1 MNEENWRE
9 AIPDYA
15 DADYAIPY
23 YDHGQ
28 AIHADASQSNG
39 IDSDSSKSDLVAS
52 HSVNEA
58 HPPLPSTSWQPKRA
72 VRSKLLYG
80 IVGVLGALLVIFAG
94 YAATLFLYTK
104 LSPTSNSL
112 KPPAPAT
119 FHYAPCPFKPGIG
132 IVEGQ
137 ELRCGFL
144 TVPEDRSQPG
154 SPGIQLAVAI
164 FKAPQ
169 PDPSHTPEVYLN
181 GGPGGALLNDLGTYI
196 TPLNLADLTLGH
208 DLILL
213 DQRGTGFS
221 RPLLTCPEFTDFE
234 TVAIRQNLTQDQARQ
249 LHLRAAQT
257 CHDRLTNAG
266 VNLQAYT
273 TIANATDV
281 HDLIHTLGY
290 KQVNLYG
297 VSYGTR
303 LALTMMR
310 LFPADIRSVVLDST
324 VPTQID
330 LFSSE
335 PAVTQHALDV
345 LFEGCAISQN
355 CSSTYPQLQSL
366 FYQLVNDLNA
376 RPVTFQDDQAGPVWI
391 NGRALVSWLFQAL
404 YVTNLIPLLPE
415 VITQISRGN
424 YELISQYYGLI
435 MNESSTGNGVSQSDG
450 MYFSIECGED
460 MAFTTMQQLDNAVNV
475 LRPEIR
481 SGILNNLQNDF
492 AICKIWGQ
500 HPVPTAQKQP
510 VTSSIPTLILS
521 GEYDPITPSSNA
533 KLAIQTLSNSF
544 FFLFPATGHGVL
556 YTANCPDS
564 ITTAFLAHP
573 GERPTGSCITKM
585 QEPNFQ

>member
-1 MNEENWRE
+1 MNDDLWDDHT
-9 AIPDYA
+9 PDYGRS
-15 DADYAIPY
+15 DGEVEYYEYASVPKTQVESTFVTPRPFVVEE
-23 YDHGQ
+23 HPSM
-28 AIHADASQSNG
+28 ASGALQPARQPRNVLVYSIIG
-39 IDSDSSKSDLVAS
+39 ILSAVVVILASSAVYFYTR
-52 HSVNEA
+52 
-58 HPPLPSTSWQPKRA
+58 PLPKSSRVILQPTPTPITSA
-72 VRSKLLYG
+72 
-80 IVGVLGALLVIFAG
+80 
-94 YAATLFLYTK
+94 
-104 LSPTSNSL
+104 
-112 KPPAPAT
+112 
-119 FHYAPCPFKPGIG
+119 FHYAACPFTPGPGI
-132 IVEGQ
+132 IEGQ
-137 ELRCGFL
+137 ELKCGFL
-144 TVPEDRSQPG
+144 TVPEDRNHVG
-154 SPGIQLAVAI
+154 SSTIQLAVAI
-164 FKAPQ
+164 FKASSLHP
-169 PDPSHTPEVYLN
+169 PADPEIYLT
-181 GGPGGALLNDLGTYI
+181 GGPGGALLDDLGTYI
-196 TPLNLADLTLGH
+196 TPDNLDKLTLGH

-213 DQRGTGFS
+213 DQRGTGYS
-221 RPLLTCPEFTDFE
+221 RPLLTCPELTDFNS
-234 TVAIRQNLTQDQARQ
+234 TAANKHLTGDQAHTLYLQ
-249 LHLRAAQT
+249 AAQT

-266 VNLQAYT
+266 VNLQTFT
-273 TIANATDV
+273 TIDNATDV

-345 LFEGCAISQN
+345 LFEGCAFSQN

-391 NGRALVSWLFQAL
+391 NGRALVNWLFQAL
-404 YVTNLIPLLPE
+404 YVTSLIPLLPE

-424 YELISQYYGLI
+424 YQLISQYYGLI

-460 MAFTTMQQLDNAVNV
+460 MAFTTMQQLDIAVNV

-481 SGILNNLQNDF
+481 SGIINNLQNDF
-492 AICKIWGQ
+492 GISKIWGQ

-556 YTANCPDS
+556 YTANCPDRI
-564 ITTAFLAHP
+564 ITDFLDTP
-573 GERPTGSCITKM
+573 GAMP
-585 QEPNFQ
+585 